1 MIGFASPAA
10 TAALGRAFAES
21 IMSATCEVRALAAG
35 TTTDP
40 NTGEIITPDG
50 ALIYAGKCHVQ
61 PGGGSAAQVEG
72 GEVFT
77 YDFLVS
83 LPASVTGVS
92 GGHLLTV
99 TTSPDPDLVGRA
111 MEVQRVDRGDYR
123 TARRLQCNG
132 RSS

>member
-1 MIGFASPAA
+1 MTGFASPQQ

-21 IMSATCEVRALAAG
+21 IMSATCEVRALGAG

-40 NTGEIITPDG
+40 NTGEIITPNG

-61 PGGGSAAQVEG
+61 AGGGSAAQVEG

-83 LPASVTGVS
+83 LPAAVSGVS
-92 GGHLLTV
+92 GGQLVTV
-99 TTSPDPDLVGRA
+99 TSSPDPDLVGRV
-111 MEVQRVDRGDYR
+111 MEVQRVDRGDFR

-132 RSS
+132 RAT

>member
-1 MIGFASPAA
+1 MIGFASPEE

-21 IMSATCEVRALAAG
+21 IMSATCEIRAVAAG
-35 TTTDP
+35 STTNP
-40 NTGEIITPDG
+40 NTGEIVTFDG

-61 PGGGSAAQVEG
+61 PGGGSGVQVEG

-83 LPASVTGVS
+83 VPARVAGVS
-92 GGHLLTV
+92 GGQLLTIV
-99 TTSPDPDLVGRA
+99 TSPDPDLVGRV
-111 MEVQRVDRGDYR
+111 MEIQRVDRADFR

-132 RSS
+132 RPS